1 MTSPGFAF
9 CGFWNA
15 VSLLCHTVCRS
26 VFHFC
31 GRFPEGGRVSMQM
44 GSFFFICELSTCY
57 VTTFYMNCEAQ
68 KSFRRY
74 LQKGNM
80 LLETACQRLTKGGR
94 GRVLVIL
101 PLLIVSIHFL
111 LLLYP
116 FQCDQPQF
124 CVAGQAQGQLLE
136 STGDWEARCW
146 CILVPRYFV
155 KIKCYMVQ
163 YQV

>member
-1 MTSPGFAF
+1 MQF
-9 CGFWNA
+9 
-15 VSLLCHTVCRS
+15 LCYVTLSVEVCSIS
-26 VFHFC
+26 VDVFQ
-31 GRFPEGGRVSMQM
+31 RGGGCQCKWVV
-44 GSFFFICELSTCY
+44 FFICELSTCY

-136 STGDWEARCW
+136 STGDWEARC
-146 CILVPRYFV
+146 
-155 KIKCYMVQ
+155 
-163 YQV
+163 